1 MRQRYFVA
9 LGVVILAGTLA
20 MQAQSSVRGFLDAAL
35 AAAQAIPQSQLTSAD
50 RTSLRNAITRLTT
63 IQSHYPSDPPPPPP
77 PPPPPS
83 GSLFFST
90 WRELG
95 CERSTAVL
103 LDGGLWGDFG
113 PSWPGTC
120 SAVQV
125 VEEDGVTAVRVT
137 QPVGN
142 QNGFDFRIARSFPA
156 QSDLTASF
164 RIKFAPN
171 FRFATADHKMLL
183 LVGPGEAPSVY
194 ANIRGD
200 AADPTRGRIALHV
213 IATDTVLSDRS
224 VPVTVGGWHEIKVYA
239 RTGASGAVRVKVDGQ
254 LLTLT
259 SEAGRT
265 ANPESLSVGPLSGV
279 KPDTTYNAGSSITE
293 PMNVFYDWVA
303 VDAGQA
309 TF

>member
-1 MRQRYFVA
+1 MRR
-9 LGVVILAGTLA
+9 LILLCVCVLSVSVS
-20 MQAQSSVRGFLDAAL
+20 AQSTRSTLETAL
-35 AAAQAIPQSQLTSAD
+35 AAAHAVPQAALSASD
-50 RTSLRNAITRLTT
+50 RTSLRNVITRLTT
-63 IQSHYPSDPPPPPP
+63 ILSHQPVDPSPPPPPP
-77 PPPPPS
+77 PPPDPT
-83 GSLFFST
+83 GALFFST

-113 PSWPGTC
+113 PSFPGTC
-120 SAVQV
+120 RAVQV

-137 QPVGN
+137 HPVGN
-142 QNGFDFRIARSFPA
+142 QNGFDFRVSRSFPA
-156 QSDLTASF
+156 QADVTATV

-200 AADPTRGRIALHV
+200 ASDPTRGRIALHV

-224 VPVTVGGWHEIKVYA
+224 VPVTVGAWHEIKVYA
-239 RTGASGAVRVKVDGQ
+239 RTGAAGAVRVKVDGQ

-293 PMNVFYDWVA
+293 PMAVYYDWVA
-303 VDAGQA
+303 VSSGSAA
-309 TF
+309 F